1 MSRYIDADKLLTD
14 ELTHVLPFG
23 CGRSGGR
30 VVIFMADIEKQP
42 TADVA
47 PVRHGHWII
56 RDVKG
61 LEKEVSCSVC
71 HSKDYY
77 SPEWYKF
84 IRYPAYCSDC
94 GAKMDEERKNE
105 NGT

>member
-1 MSRYIDADKLLTD
+1 MSYIEREAAIK
-14 ELTHVLPFG
+14 
-23 CGRSGGR
+23 
-30 VVIFMADIEKQP
+30 VVADIMQDCKVSHKHRALNRNIKQIP

-94 GAKMDEERKNE
+94 GAKMDEERKE
-105 NGT
+105 G